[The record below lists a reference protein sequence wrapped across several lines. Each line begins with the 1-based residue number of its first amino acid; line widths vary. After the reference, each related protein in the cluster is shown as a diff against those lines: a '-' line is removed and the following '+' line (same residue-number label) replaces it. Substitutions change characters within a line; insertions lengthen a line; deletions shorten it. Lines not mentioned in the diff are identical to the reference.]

1 MEEDEDLEDL
11 KDGAQVRMMLW
22 LEMEK
27 EKSHFAEEVKL
38 IGGDFAVYAE
48 TVRVPVSSSTIS
60 PETLYIASVLHAGII
75 FRCSVRERCASN
87 VFHFFSL

>member
-1 MEEDEDLEDL
+1 MEDEEDLEEL

-27 EKSHFAEEVKL
+27 EKSHFAEEVRL

-48 TVRVPVSSSTIS
+48 TVRVSVS
-60 PETLYIASVLHAGII
+60 IAIQYPQRLPSVLHARIV
-75 FRCSVRERCASN
+75 FYCSVRERCDSN
-87 VFHFFSL
+87 FCHFFSL